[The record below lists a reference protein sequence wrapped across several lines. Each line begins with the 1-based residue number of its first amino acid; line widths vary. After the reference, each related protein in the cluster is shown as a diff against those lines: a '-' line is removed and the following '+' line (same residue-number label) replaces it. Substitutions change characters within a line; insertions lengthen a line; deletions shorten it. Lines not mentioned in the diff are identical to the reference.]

1 MNGVGSV
8 SSNSYHAA
16 GRNLLVSFS
25 SGRIFVF
32 SWVPPDLAEQLRVAD
47 DKTLFFEHRICGNFR
62 WLEIS
67 DGKLIRDFD
76 SPDPFAH
83 RHAA

>member
-1 MNGVGSV
+1 MALGSV
-8 SSNSYHAA
+8 ASNSYHAA
-16 GRNLLVSFS
+16 GTNLLISFS

-32 SWVPPDLAEQLRVAD
+32 SWVPPDHAEQLRAAD
-47 DKTLFFEHRICGNFR
+47 DKTLFSEHRICGTFK

-76 SPDPFAH
+76 STDPFA
-83 RHAA
+83 RRRAA